1 MQEKF
6 RLRSDLNEISLTDA
20 EMIALTDAL
29 EKYDTVKAYHRY
41 HYLFKGYHDLAHGKI
56 DDEAFFTLGDISSD
70 RPVFA
75 TAPGVSLEALFLIE
89 EDIAHSTLYI
99 VEQSAS
105 SYYNGKS
112 KERAKLEKLLAEH
125 NSKLLVI

>member
-1 MQEKF
+1 M
-6 RLRSDLNEISLTDA
+6 
-20 EMIALTDAL
+20 
-29 EKYDTVKAYHRY
+29 
-41 HYLFKGYHDLAHGKI
+41 HGKI
-56 DDEAFFTLGDISSD
+56 DDETFFTLGDISSD

-75 TAPGVSLEALFLIE
+75 SAPRASLEAVFLIE

-105 SYYNGKS
+105 EYYNAKS
-112 KERAKLEKLLAEH
+112 KEQRVKLEKLLAEK